1 VRSDLTGPRCQAL
14 GTRIGHCP
22 PDTGERSKTG
32 TDQTGGSSS
41 VSGYRLGI
49 VGIPH
54 GCLKTGQLYDAT
66 IAWYTTPNKI
76 RKLPFDKA
84 WD

>member
-1 VRSDLTGPRCQAL
+1 
-14 GTRIGHCP
+14 
-22 PDTGERSKTG
+22 
-32 TDQTGGSSS
+32 
-41 VSGYRLGI
+41 LGI

-76 RKLPFDKA
+76 RKLPFDNLARGMFKA